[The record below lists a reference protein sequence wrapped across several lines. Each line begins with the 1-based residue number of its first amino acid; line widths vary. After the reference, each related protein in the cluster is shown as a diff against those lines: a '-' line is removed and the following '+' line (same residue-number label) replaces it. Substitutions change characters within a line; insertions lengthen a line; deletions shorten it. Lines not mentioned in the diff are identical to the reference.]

1 MRPHD
6 NKSRKLK
13 GMTLIEVIVGMTIIV
28 LVTIIAYMG
37 VSTAAGFVQEGTEL
51 RNDDGYAVAAMEQ
64 IKDAPTSTATVK
76 AVGYDVKV
84 VTWATD
90 DSANKETDAA
100 GNVVTAVVEKG
111 TKTANVGVAEV
122 ITGKIDYKMYLP
134 VIPSEETH

>member
-51 RNDDGYAVAAMEQ
+51 RNDDGVAVATMEQ

-100 GNVVTAVVEKG
+100 GNVVTAVVETG
-111 TKTANVGVAEV
+111 TETVNVGVAEV
-122 ITGKIDYKMYLP
+122 IKGKIDYKMYLP